1 MSILPRPHSHPSV
14 PQPIVPF
21 LTAFDDTMS
30 GQTKGSF
37 LFIALLPEGQEKSLV
52 YQQLKSKVQNAGT
65 PLGEI
70 SNFPIPQFKVDG
82 QRKDADDR
90 LGHWIHWWC

>member
-1 MSILPRPHSHPSV
+1 MATNPALFNQLMTNGRNSR
-14 PQPIVPF
+14 
-21 LTAFDDTMS
+21 AFDDTMS

-37 LFIALLPEGQEKSLV
+37 LFIALPPEGQEKSLV